1 MTMVSDH
8 FNNLVELADELMET
22 VEDRLNDGADG
33 FTALAMAFAMAGK
46 LRGYTKEQV
55 ADAARKMYDMCHTM
69 SDERS

>member
-1 MTMVSDH
+1 MTRWSDH
-8 FNNLVELADELMET
+8 FNDLVELADELMET
-22 VEDRLNDGADG
+22 VEDRLNDDADC

-55 ADAARKMYDMCHTM
+55 ADAARNMYDICHTM

>member
-8 FNNLVELADELMET
+8 FNDLVELADELMET